1 LPGGVMFA
9 AISNS
14 SIAAEKDITFSESIS
29 NVGQGFDVSRGVF
42 TAPVTGTFE
51 FSFSSMT
58 GSIAI
63 SYARVYVRKNGNVM
77 LRFMD
82 KNDSDRLNNF
92 GHVWQLILQ
101 KGDEINLQLYDGTI
115 YADPNYSTSFI
126 GHLVAE

>member
-1 LPGGVMFA
+1 MFA
-9 AISNS
+9 AISIS
-14 SIAAEKDITFSESIS
+14 SFTEANDITFSESIS

-58 GSIAI
+58 GAIAI
-63 SYARVYVRKNGNVM
+63 SYARVFVRKNGAIM
-77 LRFMD
+77 LRFED
-82 KNDSDRLNNF
+82 KNDSDNYNNF

-101 KGDEINLQLYDGTI
+101 KGDEINLQLAAGTI
-115 YADPNYSTSFI
+115 FADSHYPTSFI

>member
-58 GSIAI
+58 DGSD
-63 SYARVYVRKNGNVM
+63 ARVCVRKNGAVIKVFEDINQ
-77 LRFMD
+77 LGIYH
-82 KNDSDRLNNF
+82 NF

-101 KGDEINLQLYDGTI
+101 KGDEINLQLQIGTI

>member
-1 LPGGVMFA
+1 MFA
-9 AISNS
+9 AISIS
-14 SIAAEKDITFSESIS
+14 SFTEANDITFSESIS

-58 GSIAI
+58 GAI
-63 SYARVYVRKNGNVM
+63 IGSYAQVNVGKNGAVM

-82 KNDSDRLNNF
+82 INQSGQYNNF
-92 GHVWQLILQ
+92 GHEWQLILQ
-101 KGDEINLQLYDGTI
+101 KGDEINLQLAAGTI
-115 YADPNYSTSFI
+115 YADSNWPTSFI